1 MTTRLAPEQLEMMA
15 EAPQTSLYPY
25 GHFALAFRQAASDA
39 STLAALWRQIASQDP
54 WIAYGKYHDDYT
66 GCYWCKAIEPGDE
79 FPHSADCI
87 YVRAQQAV
95 KALDG

>member
-39 STLAALWRQIASQDP
+39 TTLAALWREISAMS
-54 WIAYGKYHDDYT
+54 WNHD
-66 GCYWCKAIEPGDE
+66 CFWCKFCDE
-79 FPHSADCI
+79 FDGTYDRQAQGPFPHAADCLF
-87 YVRAQQAV
+87 VRAQQAV
-95 KALDG
+95 KAHDG